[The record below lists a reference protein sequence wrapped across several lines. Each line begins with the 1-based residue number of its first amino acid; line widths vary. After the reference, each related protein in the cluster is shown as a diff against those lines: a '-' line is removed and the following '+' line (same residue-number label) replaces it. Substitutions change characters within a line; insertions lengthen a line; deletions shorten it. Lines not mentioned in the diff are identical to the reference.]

1 MTSTI
6 KADVIEAA
14 TGTNTSLELRGKGSG
29 VVNLSAGST
38 IGGAALPTLSA
49 LSDLQIGLMLNTFD
63 DLVDH
68 GRTLVSSPVV
78 IADEFEDALG
88 IDTGNSTGETYNA
101 AGYVSNPQSS
111 LISQA
116 TGANLGDGSRTADAF
131 DGNEVQSRTTGSGAE
146 ASSNNA
152 ILNLGKDYSA
162 VGGKTISGWR
172 AVGGSVNGFIESSDA
187 GFTCKLYG
195 SNVGF
200 KDGGATLLETYNAP
214 ADSAGLVID
223 RSSTGSYGPYDYV
236 WVEFPASGSGT
247 ATTECAELQFYE
259 VSTSALDVRSVG
271 VTMASG
277 PTSGFV
283 VSKFSGADPTAVYAS
298 NDGGTTWD
306 AVTLTDYGD
315 YGSGISVFAGPVT
328 LTGGGTDVRLRA
340 TRASGTECK
349 VEAWSGVFG

>member
-14 TGTNTSLELRGKGSG
+14 SGTNTSLELRGKGSG
-29 VVNLSAGST
+29 VVNLSTGST
-38 IGGAALPTLSA
+38 IGGAALPTLSDVPDI
-49 LSDLQIGLMLNTFD
+49 SSLQIGLMLNTFD

-88 IDTGNSTGETYNA
+88 IDTGNSTGQYFVN
-101 AGYVSNPQSS
+101 GYVANGGTFVLSGTTTAQSGFDS
-111 LISQA
+111 PVA
-116 TGANLGDGSRTADAF
+116 RAF
-131 DGNEVQSRTTGSGAE
+131 DGDLIKTNTECLFDTSNSVWFVTMDHGA
-146 ASSNNA
+146 
-152 ILNLGKDYSA
+152 G
-162 VGGKTISGWR
+162 VTKTLQG
-172 AVGGSVNGFIESSDA
+172 A
-187 GFTCKLYG
+187 KLYG
-195 SNVGF
+195 SSDLGLS
-200 KDGGATLLETYNAP
+200 ATSSLTYRVHGSNSPIAAWNAGTIIGTKSVT
-214 ADSAGLVID
+214 DSAGIIVEWAAGDLTQTPYRYHAITLNNTGVNAGHYIAQIQFID
-223 RSSTGSYGPYDYV
+223 EAAAGAMD
-236 WVEFPASGSGT
+236 
-247 ATTECAELQFYE
+247 L
-259 VSTSALDVRSVG
+259 RSVG
-271 VTMASG
+271 VSMPSG

-315 YGSGISVFAGPVT
+315 YGSGTSVFAGPVT

-340 TRASGTECK
+340 TAASGTECK